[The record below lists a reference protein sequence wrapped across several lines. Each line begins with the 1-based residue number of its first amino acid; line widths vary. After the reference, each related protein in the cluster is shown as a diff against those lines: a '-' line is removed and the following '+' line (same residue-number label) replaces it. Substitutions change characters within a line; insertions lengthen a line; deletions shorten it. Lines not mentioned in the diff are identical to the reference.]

1 MAAFL
6 SVAPCTMSMS
16 PKQSHD
22 VCLLHLLVGSICCL
36 SQP

>member
-16 PKQSHD
+16 PKQSYG
-22 VCLLHLLVGSICCL
+22 VCLFPLLEGSTCSL
-36 SQP
+36 QP